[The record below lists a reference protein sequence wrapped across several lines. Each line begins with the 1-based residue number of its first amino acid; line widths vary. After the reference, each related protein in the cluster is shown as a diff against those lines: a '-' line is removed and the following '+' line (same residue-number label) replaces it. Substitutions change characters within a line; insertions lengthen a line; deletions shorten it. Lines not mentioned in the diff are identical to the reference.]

1 MTAAA
6 RATADPLALLRFAG
20 YFLLSIPVHETFHFI
35 ALRALGGDGYVVFTL
50 RGGWTA
56 FSDLPRHDWLV
67 LLAGGVLTALVFTSF
82 FWWLVG
88 RRRDWSPLAVAAVH
102 LAYAPTE
109 LVG

>member
-1 MTAAA
+1 MAAAA
-6 RATADPLALLRFAG
+6 RTAVDPVAALRFAV
-20 YFLLSIPVHETFHFI
+20 YFLLSIPLHETFHFI
-35 ALRALGGDGYVVFTL
+35 ALRVLGGDGYVVFSL

-56 FSDLPRHDWLV
+56 FSDLPRHEWLV
-67 LLAGGVLTALVFTSF
+67 LLAGGVLTALCFSTF

-109 LVG
+109 LLR